1 MNALF
6 GVDKPIGISS
16 NSFLMRLKRKY
27 GWKKCGYS
35 GTLDPFASGLLIVGV
50 GAYTRLFPYLDKSRK
65 SYQATLWLGAKSQS
79 LDIEQIDKIED
90 VQEFSKER
98 ILEVLETLKGNVSYI
113 PPKFSAKH
121 INGIRA
127 YKLAREGVEFEI
139 KQSKMEVFDL
149 KLLAYCHP
157 FVSFFVSVSEG
168 GYVRSLGEII
178 ANALGCSG
186 SLSYLRRVQE
196 GPIEL
201 KDSIKKLDALEALK
215 LPKLTLEGFQDTIF
229 YGKKFCLPDEF
240 LIQKH
245 QPYLILF
252 KDFFSI
258 IEFNE
263 KKEAQYLL
271 NRMPRC

>member
-35 GTLDPFASGLLIVGV
+35 GTLDPFASGLLIIGV
-50 GAYTRLFPYLDKSRK
+50 GAYTRLFPYLDKSKK

-79 LDIEQIDKIED
+79 LDIEQIDEIED

-157 FVSFFVSVSEG
+157 FVSFFASVSEG

-186 SLSYLRRVQE
+186 SLSSLRRVQE

-215 LPKLTLEGFQDTIF
+215 LPKLTLEGFQNQIF
-229 YGKKFCLPDEF
+229 HGKKFCLPDEF